1 MWFFTCIM
9 AYAGA
14 CWAKQQDLCAGAR
27 LIMEHFRR
35 KVPTKSA
42 SHWFVLPV
50 SFNLCVGWTILS
62 CHLDCHCCSFLPG
75 MSASKSLEIFVRIS
89 ASQHAGADNTDSLQV
104 AIKKPCTPCRK
115 TSPVIVLQQYVVL
128 GSRIVCAKIHWPI
141 EKSGPFDGCE
151 CTAPVLIHF

>member
-27 LIMEHFRR
+27 PADYGAL
-35 KVPTKSA
+35 PTKGFQIRISLIRP
-42 SHWFVLPV
+42 SRIFQFMCWLNDIELPL
-50 SFNLCVGWTILS
+50 N
-62 CHLDCHCCSFLPG
+62 CHCCSFLPG
-75 MSASKSLEIFVRIS
+75 MSASKSLEMFVRIS

-141 EKSGPFDGCE
+141 EKSGPFDGCQ
-151 CTAPVLIHF
+151 CTAPVLIHL